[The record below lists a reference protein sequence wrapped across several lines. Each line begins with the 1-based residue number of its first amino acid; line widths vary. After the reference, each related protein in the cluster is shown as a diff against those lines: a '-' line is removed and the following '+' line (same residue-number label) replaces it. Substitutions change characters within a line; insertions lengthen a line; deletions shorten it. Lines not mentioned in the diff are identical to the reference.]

1 MLDRL
6 RSLPQPLRFL
16 LAGGLAAAINWSA
29 RFPLASTM
37 GFLPAVAAATAIGMG
52 FGFVTYRLLVFPGS
66 PRRVSR
72 QLRDF
77 VLVNAASL
85 LVVVAA
91 AALFRRLLLP
101 LGPEA
106 AVEPAAHALA
116 IAAGAVVNY
125 LGHSSITFRRRRTRL

>member
-1 MLDRL
+1 
-6 RSLPQPLRFL
+6 
-16 LAGGLAAAINWSA
+16 
-29 RFPLASTM
+29 
-37 GFLPAVAAATAIGMG
+37 FLPAVAAATAIGMG

-66 PRRVSR
+66 PRRVGR

-85 LVVVAA
+85 VVA

-116 IAAGAVVNY
+116 IAAGAVGNY